1 MKKAVINYFY
11 NLILKYNQY
20 NEEEK
25 EKLLYGLE
33 GLYLTITKLVVIVVL
48 ALLLHIIKEVFF
60 TILFFN
66 IIRYTGFGF
75 HAEKSYQC
83 LITSTVFFVL
93 LPLLFKYIDLNFT
106 VSTILFGLSILS
118 YLFFAPADTIKRPMP
133 DKKMRKIRK
142 ISTIIIGIGFYIGY
156 LFVNP
161 SIGKYLI
168 LALVIES
175 IIINPLFYKLFKQ
188 PYANY
193 KKLK

>member
-1 MKKAVINYFY
+1 MKKEVINYLY

-20 NEEEK
+20 NKEEK

-33 GLYLTITKLVVIVVL
+33 GLYLTITKLIVIVIL

-83 LITSTVFFVL
+83 LITSTIFFVL

-106 VSTILFGLSILS
+106 VSTI
-118 YLFFAPADTIKRPMP
+118 
-133 DKKMRKIRK
+133 
-142 ISTIIIGIGFYIGY
+142 IIGIGFYIGY
-156 LFVNP
+156 LFASP
-161 SIGKYLI
+161 SIGKCFI

-193 KKLK
+193 KKIK